1 MMNILYSK
9 LLVMCMFVSALCIGG
24 NNTYE
29 NKIKTIKTHRPIQLR
44 RNELTEC
51 AGVCTHFKKPLLL
64 NVTKTKSL

>member
-29 NKIKTIKTHRPIQLR
+29 NKIKTYRPIQLR

-51 AGVCTHFKKPLLL
+51 AGVCSHIKKPLLL